1 MFKELMNEWKQ
12 DPDPTWLKVLSI
24 VAVVVFFTMM
34 VML

>member
-1 MFKELMNEWKQ
+1 MFKELMEEWKQ

-24 VAVVVFFTMM
+24 VAVVVFFVVM

>member
-1 MFKELMNEWKQ
+1 MFKELNKESKK

-24 VAVVVFFTMM
+24 VAVVVFFVVM

>member
-1 MFKELMNEWKQ
+1 MFKELIEEWKQ
-12 DPDPTWLKVLSI
+12 DPDPIWLKVLSI